1 MVDKNSQFSFKNS
14 WFSTFTMFLLHSWS
28 SVDADFCIS
37 SAYGMSG
44 MKRSLFLEHSSL
56 RGGKQKKH
64 VKNMKFWPYNKRS
77 DWKTSLAERFSEA
90 LTSKL
95 WNKKK
100 YCQNWIIFTP
110 YGLIKNLLQIH
121 SRDSHMEFTGK
132 NKVGNTTWTKLC
144 GLIGRK
150 RQSSF
155 Q

>member
-1 MVDKNSQFSFKNS
+1 MIFNIYHVFAPFMKLCGCRFLYFFSLWDVRNEVVF
-14 WFSTFTMFLLHSWS
+14 
-28 SVDADFCIS
+28 
-37 SAYGMSG
+37 
-44 MKRSLFLEHSSL
+44 LFLEHSSL

-64 VKNMKFWPYNKRS
+64 VKNMKFWSYNKRS
-77 DWKTSLAERFSEA
+77 NWKTSLAERFSEA

>member
-1 MVDKNSQFSFKNS
+1 MIFNIYHVFAPFMKLCGCRFLYFFSLWDVRNEAVF
-14 WFSTFTMFLLHSWS
+14 
-28 SVDADFCIS
+28 
-37 SAYGMSG
+37 
-44 MKRSLFLEHSSL
+44 LFLEHSSL

-100 YCQNWIIFTP
+100 YCQNWIICTT

-150 RQSSF
+150 LQSSF

>member
-1 MVDKNSQFSFKNS
+1 MIFNIYHVFAPFMKLCGCRFLYFFSLWDVRNEAVF
-14 WFSTFTMFLLHSWS
+14 
-28 SVDADFCIS
+28 
-37 SAYGMSG
+37 
-44 MKRSLFLEHSSL
+44 LFLEHSSL

-121 SRDSHMEFTGK
+121 SRDSHMKFTGK